1 MNNLNIISE
10 EARKSILLS
19 EEGAKK
25 KGEVTTVAAAALRA
39 QQAGQSFDLEA
50 TRNELELNA
59 PIHGARPKFDMPE

>member
-25 KGEVTTVAAAALRA
+25 KVKSQQLLQLR
-39 QQAGQSFDLEA
+39 
-50 TRNELELNA
+50 
-59 PIHGARPKFDMPE
+59 